1 MSAKTP
7 DPLPRGYFIG
17 SAVALIGSIGT
28 LGLRLP
34 AEGTAVALV
43 MSYMAGASLWL
54 AGTERGAEWLQ
65 RPVVITVLHSVVV
78 AIALLL
84 AGVLVLAGP
93 LLSWLD

>member
-1 MSAKTP
+1 
-7 DPLPRGYFIG
+7 
-17 SAVALIGSIGT
+17 
-28 LGLRLP
+28 
-34 AEGTAVALV
+34 
-43 MSYMAGASLWL
+43 MSYIAGASLWL

-84 AGVLVLAGP
+84 AGILVLAGP